1 MSFMQPIIIMFI
13 VVSFITLEGYINNI
27 TYDSEVT
34 AVFVIQKPHAKANV
48 SKTIRFTEE
57 LNSRMIALAHE
68 EEISFNELVIQ
79 CCQYALDHRP
89 KDDQEA
95 SAND

>member
-1 MSFMQPIIIMFI
+1 MQPKTIVFI
-13 VVSFITLEGYINNI
+13 VILFITPTGYINNI
-27 TYDSEVT
+27 TYDSEVN

-79 CCQYALDHRP
+79 CCQYALDHRA
-89 KDDQEA
+89 KDNREEPM
-95 SAND
+95 ND